1 MFKAFLKLVS
11 PRESDKGNN
20 PRCIQDGM
28 VKYDFQE
35 TVPYAAGHVAK
46 APVPDDFEEDLPSYG
61 LDPTWA
67 IVYVRSIELKRCHDT
82 SVVSRML
89 HWSHTFTLNK
99 PALTRPLANLI
110 TVTSRSNK
118 YLTIEDYC
126 KMASGDKS
134 ELSNL
139 IARSS
144 NMVDILDSIESYFN
158 ANNGPTVQ
166 RNEGLFGRAS
176 KEMKEFILALQPSRI
191 QLVFSELSEPKGTS
205 KQSYYKSR
213 SNYSGRSFKAGSS
226 SKASS
231 ALGSGRKQK
240 IGFADEDDGSAI
252 ESQIARALS
261 LDMYGTRLKN
271 ADRLFVS
278 SPGS

>member
-126 KMASGDKS
+126 KMASGDK
-134 ELSNL
+134 
-139 IARSS
+139 
-144 NMVDILDSIESYFN
+144 M
-158 ANNGPTVQ
+158 Q

>member
-1 MFKAFLKLVS
+1 
-11 PRESDKGNN
+11 
-20 PRCIQDGM
+20 
-28 VKYDFQE
+28 
-35 TVPYAAGHVAK
+35 
-46 APVPDDFEEDLPSYG
+46 
-61 LDPTWA
+61 
-67 IVYVRSIELKRCHDT
+67 
-82 SVVSRML
+82 ML

-126 KMASGDKS
+126 KMASGDK
-134 ELSNL
+134 N
-139 IARSS
+139 
-144 NMVDILDSIESYFN
+144 SIESYFN